1 MIKVLC
7 VIKILGEEV
16 HFLLAENF
24 LETSWPILA
33 EEFNKPY
40 MQELAAFI
48 DGRESEG
55 VRVFPLADDRFNAFI
70 TTPITTVKVVILGQD
85 PYHGIGQAHGLSFSV
100 QPYEKIP
107 PSLVNIYKEIEAE
120 LGLQIP
126 MHGCL
131 NSWAE
136 QGVLL
141 LNTVLTVEEGDAGS
155 HQGKGWE
162 QFTDV
167 AIDAVNQQ
175 CDKVVFMLWGAH
187 AQKKAALIA
196 DKHLV
201 LQAPHPSP
209 LSSYRGFFGCGH
221 FKQANEYLSANN
233 KKPINWSVL
242 ESS

>member
-1 MIKVLC
+1 MLRDEAP
-7 VIKILGEEV
+7 L
-16 HFLLAENF
+16 LLAKKK
-24 LETSWPILA
+24 LVTSWPMLA
-33 EEFNKPY
+33 DEFDRPY
-40 MQELAAFI
+40 MQELAVFI
-48 DGRESEG
+48 AGRESEG
-55 VRVFPLADDRFNAFI
+55 VRVFPLVDDRFNAFI
-70 TTPITTVKVVILGQD
+70 TTPMTTVKVVILGQD

-107 PSLVNIYKEIEAE
+107 PSLVNIYKEIEVE

-131 NSWAE
+131 RSWAE

-141 LNTVLTVEEGDAGS
+141 LNTVLTVEESSAGS

-167 AIDAVNQQ
+167 AIDAINQQ

-221 FKQANEYLSANN
+221 FKQANEYMSANN
-233 KKPINWSVL
+233 KKPIDWSVV
-242 ESS
+242 E

>member
-1 MIKVLC
+1 VIKVLR
-7 VIKILGEEV
+7 VEV
-16 HFLLAENF
+16 LLLLVKKS
-24 LETSWPILA
+24 LETSWPVLA
-33 EEFNKPY
+33 DELDKPY

-48 DGRESEG
+48 NGRESDG
-55 VRVFPLADDRFNAFI
+55 VLVFPLADDRFNAF
-70 TTPITTVKVVILGQD
+70 TSTPIDKVKVVILGQD
-85 PYHGIGQAHGLSFSV
+85 PYHGAGQAHGLSFSV
-100 QPYEKIP
+100 QSYEKIP
-107 PSLVNIYKEIEAE
+107 PSLVNIYKEIEVE

-131 NSWAE
+131 SSWAE

-141 LNTVLTVEEGDAGS
+141 LNTVLTVEESSAGS

-167 AIDAVNQQ
+167 AIDAINQQ

-221 FKQANEYLSANN
+221 FKQANEYMSANN
-233 KKPINWSVL
+233 KKPIDWSVV
-242 ESS
+242 E

>member
-1 MIKVLC
+1 VIKVLR
-7 VIKILGEEV
+7 VEV
-16 HFLLAENF
+16 LLLLVKKS
-24 LETSWPILA
+24 LETSWPVLA
-33 EEFNKPY
+33 DELDKPY

-48 DGRESEG
+48 NGRESEG
-55 VRVFPLADDRFNAFI
+55 VLVFPLADDRFNAF
-70 TTPITTVKVVILGQD
+70 TSTPIDKVKVVILGQD
-85 PYHGIGQAHGLSFSV
+85 PYHGAGQAHGLSFSV
-100 QPYEKIP
+100 QSYEKIP
-107 PSLVNIYKEIEAE
+107 PSLVNIYKEIEVE

-131 NSWAE
+131 SSWAE

-141 LNTVLTVEEGDAGS
+141 LNTVLTVEESSAGS

-167 AIDAVNQQ
+167 AIDAINQQ

-209 LSSYRGFFGCGH
+209 LSSYRGFLGCGH
-221 FKQANEYLSANN
+221 FKQANEYMSANN
-233 KKPINWSVL
+233 KKPIDWSVV
-242 ESS
+242 E

>member
-1 MIKVLC
+1 M
-7 VIKILGEEV
+7 
-16 HFLLAENF
+16 LLVKKS
-24 LETSWPILA
+24 LETNWPVLA
-33 EEFNKPY
+33 DELDKPY

-48 DGRESEG
+48 NGRESDG
-55 VRVFPLADDRFNAFI
+55 VLVFPLADDRFNAF
-70 TTPITTVKVVILGQD
+70 TSTPIDKVKVVILGQD
-85 PYHGIGQAHGLSFSV
+85 PYHGAGQAHGLSFSV

-107 PSLVNIYKEIEAE
+107 PSLVNIYKEIEVE

-131 NSWAE
+131 SSWAE

-141 LNTVLTVEEGDAGS
+141 LNTVLTVEESSAGS

-167 AIDAVNQQ
+167 AIDAINQQ

-196 DKHLV
+196 GKHLV

-221 FKQANEYLSANN
+221 FKQANEYMSANN
-233 KKPINWSVL
+233 KKPIDWSVV
-242 ESS
+242 E

>member
-1 MIKVLC
+1 M
-7 VIKILGEEV
+7 
-16 HFLLAENF
+16 LLTKKT

-33 EEFNKPY
+33 KEFDKPY
-40 MQELAAFI
+40 MQKLAAFI
-48 DGRESEG
+48 DRRESDG
-55 VRVFPLADDRFNAFI
+55 ILVFPLANNRFNAFNS
-70 TTPITTVKVVILGQD
+70 TPIDKVKVVILGQD
-85 PYHGIGQAHGLSFSV
+85 PYHGAGQAHGLSFSV
-100 QPYEKIP
+100 QPSEKIP

-131 NSWAE
+131 SSWAK

-141 LNTVLTVEEGDAGS
+141 LNTVLTVEESNAGS

-162 QFTDV
+162 QFTDM

-187 AQKKAALIA
+187 AQKKAALLA
-196 DKHLV
+196 DNHLV

-233 KKPINWSVL
+233 KRPIDWSIAD
-242 ESS
+242 

>member
-1 MIKVLC
+1 LNYVFVIKVLR
-7 VIKILGEEV
+7 VEV
-16 HFLLAENF
+16 LLLLVKKS
-24 LETSWPILA
+24 LETSWPVLA
-33 EEFNKPY
+33 DELDKPY

-48 DGRESEG
+48 NGRESDG
-55 VRVFPLADDRFNAFI
+55 VLVFPLADDRFNAF
-70 TTPITTVKVVILGQD
+70 TSTPIDKVKVVILGQD
-85 PYHGIGQAHGLSFSV
+85 PYHGAGQAHGLSFSV

-107 PSLVNIYKEIEAE
+107 PSLVNIYKEIEVE

-131 NSWAE
+131 SSWAE

-141 LNTVLTVEEGDAGS
+141 LNTVLTVEESSAGS

-167 AIDAVNQQ
+167 AIDAINQQ

-221 FKQANEYLSANN
+221 FKQANEYMSANN
-233 KKPINWSVL
+233 KKPIDWSVV
-242 ESS
+242 E

>member
-1 MIKVLC
+1 VIKVLR
-7 VIKILGEEV
+7 VEV
-16 HFLLAENF
+16 LLLLVKKS
-24 LETSWPILA
+24 LETNWPVLA
-33 EEFNKPY
+33 DELDKPY

-48 DGRESEG
+48 NGRESDG
-55 VRVFPLADDRFNAFI
+55 VLVFPLADDRFNAF
-70 TTPITTVKVVILGQD
+70 TSTPIDKVKVVILGQD
-85 PYHGIGQAHGLSFSV
+85 PYHGAGQAHGLSFSV

-107 PSLVNIYKEIEAE
+107 PSLVNIYKEIEVE

-131 NSWAE
+131 SSWAE

-141 LNTVLTVEEGDAGS
+141 LNTVLTVEESSAGS

-167 AIDAVNQQ
+167 AIDAINQQ

-196 DKHLV
+196 GKHLV

-221 FKQANEYLSANN
+221 FKQANEYMSANN
-233 KKPINWSVL
+233 KKPIDWSVV
-242 ESS
+242 E

>member
-1 MIKVLC
+1 VIKVLR
-7 VIKILGEEV
+7 VEV
-16 HFLLAENF
+16 LLLLVKKS
-24 LETSWPILA
+24 LETTWPVLA
-33 EEFNKPY
+33 EEFDKPY

-48 DGRESEG
+48 DGRESDG
-55 VRVFPLADDRFNAFI
+55 VLVFPLADDRFNAF
-70 TTPITTVKVVILGQD
+70 TSTPIDKVKVVILGQD
-85 PYHGIGQAHGLSFSV
+85 PYHGARQAHGLSFSV

-131 NSWAE
+131 SGWAK

-141 LNTVLTVEEGDAGS
+141 LNTVLTVEESNAGS

-175 CDKVVFMLWGAH
+175 SDKVVFMLWGAH
-187 AQKKAALIA
+187 ARKKAALIA

-233 KKPINWSVL
+233 KKPIDWSVL
-242 ESS
+242 D

>member
-1 MIKVLC
+1 
-7 VIKILGEEV
+7 
-16 HFLLAENF
+16 LLTKKT
-24 LETSWPILA
+24 LETTWPILA
-33 EEFNKPY
+33 KEFDKPY
-40 MQELAAFI
+40 MQQLAAFI
-48 DGRESEG
+48 DRRESDG
-55 VRVFPLADDRFNAFI
+55 VLVFPLANDRFNAF
-70 TTPITTVKVVILGQD
+70 THTPIDKVKVVILGQD
-85 PYHGIGQAHGLSFSV
+85 PYHRAGQAHGLSFSV

-120 LGLQIP
+120 LGLQVP

-131 NSWAE
+131 SGWAK

-141 LNTVLTVEEGDAGS
+141 LNTVLTVEERNAGS

-167 AIDAVNQQ
+167 AINAVNQQ
-175 CDKVVFMLWGAH
+175 CDKVVFMLWGAQ
-187 AQKKAALIA
+187 AQKKAMLIA

-221 FKQANEYLSANN
+221 FKQANEYLAANN
-233 KKPINWSVL
+233 KQPIDWSITDQG
-242 ESS
+242 

>member
-1 MIKVLC
+1 VIKVLS
-7 VIKILGEEV
+7 VEV
-16 HFLLAENF
+16 LLLLVKKS
-24 LETSWPILA
+24 LETTWPVLA
-33 EEFNKPY
+33 EEFDKPY

-48 DGRESEG
+48 GGRESDG
-55 VRVFPLADDRFNAFI
+55 VLVFPLADDRFNAF
-70 TTPITTVKVVILGQD
+70 TSTPIDKVKVVILGQD
-85 PYHGIGQAHGLSFSV
+85 PYHGAGQAHGLSFSV

-131 NSWAE
+131 NGWAK

-141 LNTVLTVEEGDAGS
+141 LNTVLTVEESNAGS

-162 QFTDV
+162 KFTDV

-175 CDKVVFMLWGAH
+175 SDKVVFMLWGAH

-233 KKPINWSVL
+233 KKPIDWSVL
-242 ESS
+242 D

>member
-1 MIKVLC
+1 MIKVLR
-7 VIKILGEEV
+7 VEV
-16 HFLLAENF
+16 LLLLVKKS
-24 LETSWPILA
+24 LETSWPVLA
-33 EEFNKPY
+33 DELDKPY

-48 DGRESEG
+48 NGRESDG
-55 VRVFPLADDRFNAFI
+55 VLVFPLADDRFNAF
-70 TTPITTVKVVILGQD
+70 TSTPIDKVKVVILGQD
-85 PYHGIGQAHGLSFSV
+85 PYHGAGQAHGLSFSV

-107 PSLVNIYKEIEAE
+107 PSLVNIYKEIEVE

-131 NSWAE
+131 SSWAE

-141 LNTVLTVEEGDAGS
+141 LNTVLTVEESSAGS

-167 AIDAVNQQ
+167 AIDAINQQ

-221 FKQANEYLSANN
+221 FKQANEYMSANN
-233 KKPINWSVL
+233 KKPIDWSVV
-242 ESS
+242 E

>member
-1 MIKVLC
+1 MIKVLR
-7 VIKILGEEV
+7 VEV
-16 HFLLAENF
+16 LLLLVKKS
-24 LETSWPILA
+24 LETSWPVLA
-33 EEFNKPY
+33 DELDKPY

-48 DGRESEG
+48 NGRESEG
-55 VRVFPLADDRFNAFI
+55 VLVFPLADDRFNAF
-70 TTPITTVKVVILGQD
+70 TSTPIDKVKVVILGQD
-85 PYHGIGQAHGLSFSV
+85 PYHGAGQAHGLSFSV

-107 PSLVNIYKEIEAE
+107 PSLVNIYKEIEVE

-131 NSWAE
+131 SSWAE

-141 LNTVLTVEEGDAGS
+141 LNTVLTVEESSAGS

-167 AIDAVNQQ
+167 AIDAINQQ

-221 FKQANEYLSANN
+221 FKQANEYMSANN
-233 KKPINWSVL
+233 KKPIDWSVV
-242 ESS
+242 E